1 MRGRPSTA
9 LRADSCDRRASHAL
23 VSHGPP
29 APRAPRPRAKGGHV
43 IRTFEILL
51 FASRWLLAPFYI
63 ALVAAL
69 LELLEKVGVR
79 AYSLTVQF
87 VTDTEEE
94 VILGA
99 LGIVDLTLTASLVV
113 LVIFSGYANF
123 VSRVDTDA
131 HPGWPSWMANIDFS
145 ELKLRLMASI
155 VAISAI
161 KLLET
166 YMNIEQ
172 ETDRQL
178 WWQAGVLGVFVAS
191 ALLLA
196 VADWFTHLA
205 ERPPD

>member
-1 MRGRPSTA
+1 M
-9 LRADSCDRRASHAL
+9 
-23 VSHGPP
+23 
-29 APRAPRPRAKGGHV
+29 

-87 VTDTEEE
+87 LTDTEEE

-166 YMNIEQ
+166 YMNIEH

-205 ERPPD
+205 EERPPD